1 MPALPKFSHTLGL
14 VGGIEVFGEGEAHPK
29 CDSDGNIGVAAEVG
43 IDLHRVGEQ
52 TEGVFPAR
60 IKCGLA
66 KDSVGEVHRQKV
78 SQNHFFEESVQDPEH
93 TQAELAS
100 GH

>member
-29 CDSDGNIGVAAEVG
+29 CDSDGNVGVAAEVG

-60 IKCGLA
+60 IEGRLA
-66 KDSVGEVHRQKV
+66 KNAVGDVYRKEVR
-78 SQNHFFEESVQDPEH
+78 
-93 TQAELAS
+93 
-100 GH
+100 